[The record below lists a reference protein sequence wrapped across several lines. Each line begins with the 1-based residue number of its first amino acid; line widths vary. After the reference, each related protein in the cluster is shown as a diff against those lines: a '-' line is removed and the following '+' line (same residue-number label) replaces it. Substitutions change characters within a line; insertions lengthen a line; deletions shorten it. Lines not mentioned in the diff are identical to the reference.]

1 MKKIVTLGVV
11 LALLVGCNATKTA
24 ADTTEQVATTETVQ
38 PATPA
43 QPVSPTKPV
52 PPGVKKPKTK
62 TMLLGKE
69 PREALAMEPF
79 GAWYNKNYETYTV
92 KEELTP
98 AIKKGLKGVEV
109 TTFMGTWC
117 GDSKR
122 ETPRMLKI
130 LDAANFKEK
139 NFELITVDRSKT
151 KPTEYTAG
159 NNIIRVP
166 TFIFKKDGKEIGRI
180 VERPVESLEADMLKI
195 LNGEPYKHSYEK

>member
-1 MKKIVTLGVV
+1 MKQLSILSV
-11 LALLVGCNATKTA
+11 ALLLLVACNTTKPA
-24 ADTTEQVATTETVQ
+24 VASAEEVVKTETVQ
-38 PATPA
+38 PTVPAKPTPPA
-43 QPVSPTKPV
+43 KPV
-52 PPGVKKPKTK
+52 PPAVKKPKAK
-62 TMLLGKE
+62 TMLVGKE
-69 PREALAMEPF
+69 PREALTKQPF
-79 GAWYNKNYETYTV
+79 GAWYTKNYKTYTV
-92 KEELTP
+92 KEDLTP
-98 AIKKGLKGVEV
+98 AIKKGLKGVEI

-130 LDAANFKEK
+130 LDAADFKEK
-139 NFELITVDRSKT
+139 NFELITVDRSKS

>member
-1 MKKIVTLGVV
+1 MKKIVTLGVI
-11 LALLVGCNATKTA
+11 LALLVGCTTTKSTVDIA
-24 ADTTEQVATTETVQ
+24 EKVASTETVQ
-38 PATPA
+38 PAVPAPPTPPA
-43 QPVSPTKPV
+43 KPV
-52 PPGVKKPKTK
+52 ATKVNEPKTK
-62 TMLLGKE
+62 TMLVGKE
-69 PREALAMEPF
+69 PREALTMEPF
-79 GAWYNKNYETYTV
+79 GAWYNKNYEAYTV
-92 KEELTP
+92 KEDLTP
-98 AIKKGLKGVEV
+98 AIKKALEGVEV

-139 NFELITVDRSKT
+139 SFELITVDRT
-151 KPTEYTAG
+151 KQNPKEYTAG

>member
-1 MKKIVTLGVV
+1 MKKLSILSAV
-11 LALLVGCNATKTA
+11 LLLLVACNTTKPV
-24 ADTTEQVATTETVQ
+24 VASAEEVANTETVKPETPKK
-38 PATPA
+38 PAPPA
-43 QPVSPTKPV
+43 KPV
-52 PPGVKKPKTK
+52 PPAVKKPKLK
-62 TMLLGKE
+62 TMLVGKE

-79 GAWYNKNYETYTV
+79 ATWYTRNYESYAV
-92 KEELTP
+92 KEDLTP
-98 AIKKGLKGVEV
+98 SIRKGLKGVEI

-130 LDAANFKEK
+130 LDAAKFKEK
-139 NFELITVDRSKT
+139 NFELITVDRT
-151 KPTEYTAG
+151 KQNPKEYTAG